1 MTSRLAAFVF
11 SISFLVLNSFS
22 LGGAALAQDA
32 LFGEGQ
38 NPDVRVEIRDLK
50 RGDGGVV
57 TLRLRLINGSSESF
71 DASCAMRD
79 PNYNDSCGTFS
90 GVYLLDAANQKKYLI
105 VRDAN
110 NVCVCSTIDDV
121 APGQR
126 MNIWATFPAPPEDV
140 TDVTVVVT
148 LFEPI
153 EDVPIAGS

>member
-11 SISFLVLNSFS
+11 SIAFLIFNPFS
-22 LGGAALAQDA
+22 PGGAAMAQDV

-57 TLRLRLINGSSESF
+57 TLRLRLVNGSSDLFE
-71 DASCAMRD
+71 ASCSMRE
-79 PNYNDSCGTFS
+79 PGANDSCGTFS
-90 GVYLLDAANQKKYLI
+90 GVYLLDAANQQKYLI

-110 NVCVCSTIDDV
+110 GVCVCSTIDDV
-121 APGQR
+121 DPGQR
-126 MNIWATFPAPPEDV
+126 MNIWATFPAPPEGV

-153 EDVPIAGS
+153 EDVPITGS